1 MRAVRPARGSP
12 AGPRAEG
19 WRHESDEG
27 AVPHSRPRCKLSTG
41 VGSYSLAE
49 VARICRV
56 PAAHLRRWT
65 RMALLRPAP
74 ARGTREGFDFRD
86 LVAVRRVRGL
96 LELGVPLG
104 QIRRGV
110 QAVQA
115 RHPELDRPVDALD
128 VWGAGAPRVVLRS
141 DGVVAETDGQ
151 LVLDFFARGA
161 DAPTVA
167 AIGGRER
174 NGAPEGAEAPC
185 SAAEWFEVGCRL
197 DSERETFGEAIEA
210 YRRALEADPEHADS
224 HCNLGSIYYN
234 QGRRGPARAC
244 FERAL
249 DLEPRH
255 VEANLNLA
263 TMLEEDDRN
272 EAALRHYKRALA
284 SDPFYADAHV
294 SLALL
299 YEKLG
304 LRRTARDHWR
314 RYLQLDPAGSW
325 AEVARRHLAD

>member
-1 MRAVRPARGSP
+1 
-12 AGPRAEG
+12 
-19 WRHESDEG
+19 
-27 AVPHSRPRCKLSTG
+27 
-41 VGSYSLAE
+41 
-49 VARICRV
+49 
-56 PAAHLRRWT
+56 
-65 RMALLRPAP
+65 MALLRPAP
-74 ARGTREGFDFRD
+74 ARGARGGFDFRD

-96 LELGVPLG
+96 LERGVPLG

-110 QAVQA
+110 LAVRA

-128 VWGAGAPRVVLRS
+128 VWIAGAPRVVLRS
-141 DGVVAETDGQ
+141 GGILAETDGQ
-151 LVLDFFARGA
+151 LVLDFCARCA
-161 DAPTVA
+161 DAPSVA
-167 AIGGRER
+167 AIAVRRRGEISAGGEAALR
-174 NGAPEGAEAPC
+174 GAT
-185 SAAEWFEVGCRL
+185 EWFEVGCRL
-197 DSERETFGEAIEA
+197 DSDRETQGEAIEA

-249 DLEPRH
+249 EIDPHH

-263 TMLEEDDRN
+263 TMLEEDERN

-314 RYLQLDPAGSW
+314 RYLRLDPAGSW
-325 AEVARRHLAD
+325 ADVARRHLGD